1 MGREKQRTPQTL
13 LSMRNMGGLILFFFK
28 RKRLESQA
36 RVTFAFLFFSTFK
49 DGIGGMTEISNLGM
63 AGNLEWAD
71 QSYSLPKMLLLS
83 FRMQSG
89 VMVQDTLSDCFF
101 FPAWILFISSTIR
114 KRGNDEMRRWRG
126 EARWGEVVKWRNGQM
141 MRRGLKWRCYTKT
154 GLTLGRFYMCNRYL
168 GTC

>member
-1 MGREKQRTPQTL
+1 MRKRDRRIITEKEVIGNGKRKAKDPPNSVKYEKYGWFDT
-13 LSMRNMGGLILFFFK
+13 FFFK

-89 VMVQDTLSDCFF
+89 AMVQDTLSDCFSF
-101 FPAWILFISSTIR
+101 SAWVLFISSTIR

-126 EARWGEVVKWRNGQM
+126 EAR
-141 MRRGLKWRCYTKT
+141 
-154 GLTLGRFYMCNRYL
+154 
-168 GTC
+168 